1 MRARATSLFVV
12 STLLTSLSVG
22 GSAIA
27 APHRGTE
34 EIPADRVR
42 SPPVAKRLPALF
54 APQTRDALSRA
65 LARGEISAGHYALER
80 VRSLF
85 DLAQIRARFG
95 AVDRPDPRSATLLM
109 RDLQIRLDQLSPADR
124 AAG

>member
-1 MRARATSLFVV
+1 MRVRATSVLVV
-12 STLLTSLSVG
+12 SFLLASLSVG

-27 APHRGTE
+27 APRRGSGE
-34 EIPADRVR
+34 VPVDRVGD
-42 SPPVAKRLPALF
+42 PAPAKRLPDLLD
-54 APQTRDALSRA
+54 PQSPDALSRA
-65 LARGEISAGHYALER
+65 LAQGEISAGHYALER

-109 RDLQIRLDQLSPADR
+109 RDLQIRLD
-124 AAG
+124 